1 MGAGRVPQAWGIS
14 LGSRSGGGVTDSGG
28 VLMGRADLERAFSAL
43 GERLVRRGVVLVVAA
58 DVFGGERDAVWGAG
72 AVQAGGTADLP
83 GVRQFGDEFVE
94 VGRLGPVRSMFP
106 QPGGEEGRGGLRGE
120 VGRR

>member
-43 GERLVRRGVVLVVAA
+43 GERLVCRGVV
-58 DVFGGERDAVWGAG
+58 
-72 AVQAGGTADLP
+72 ADLFVIVGAAMAMAYGATRVTRDVDAMFVP
-83 GVRQFGDEFVE
+83 HGVVVEESRAVADE
-94 VGRLGPVRSMFP
+94 LGLPTWCNAA
-106 QPGGEEGRGGLRGE
+106 
-120 VGRR
+120 